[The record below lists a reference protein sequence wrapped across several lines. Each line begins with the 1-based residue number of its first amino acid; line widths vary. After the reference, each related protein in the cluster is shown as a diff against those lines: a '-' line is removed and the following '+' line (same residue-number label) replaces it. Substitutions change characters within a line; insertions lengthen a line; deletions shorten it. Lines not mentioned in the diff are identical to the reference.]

1 MTKKVEAVLSPTFV
15 EEMLRLAFSNKTFA
29 EMVVNNIDLSNFPRE
44 LGRCKVMLKVLSDTM
59 RKDGSLATYGMV
71 EMAFPDSKEI
81 SKKISDIKSIP
92 LPEYIP
98 MVRQLETFIRRQTFV
113 ATQHE
118 IADMYNEGKAEEAM
132 VLLEKRMIEINGFSL
147 EEGGSGKFSRI
158 YRDFDKN
165 MASAQMKQE
174 DEVRRPKI
182 PTGITSLDSIADGGI
197 PRQDTVLWI
206 MRSGVGK
213 STALKYHAW
222 FNTSIAHNHCLH
234 IQLEGGKEE
243 AVVKF
248 DQMIANTTYAKIL
261 KGDITQETQKR
272 VRGLINRAKTVNSDI
287 DVYATDEMM
296 EMKIADIV
304 QLIED
309 YYTEYRYYPDLITV
323 DSIDL
328 LLTGENK
335 KVDFDPNFIKYRLQ
349 KCAQRLKDI
358 AKKYDCVVITATQT
372 GDVPMEVWND
382 PSRVITRQNTEGDR
396 TLVKPFSFV
405 FTGNVTNE
413 EGSKNVMRIFC
424 DKLRNYRNNGIIIK
438 IPTNYENGFFY
449 DLSRSKKE
457 EAILDMTAMLK
468 MDGPKHTRKKEEAE
482 KMIRVEV
489 SPGLFKMMPESWVNE
504 NQQMLD
510 AVQDVK
516 SGRITADEL
525 QKFGGESSNGD
536 TEEKPLS
543 AVLGKR
549 GIPRRKA

>member
-1 MTKKVEAVLSPTFV
+1 MTKRVEAVLSPTFV
-15 EEMLRLAFSNKTFA
+15 EEMLRLAFSNRVFA

-44 LGRCKVMLKVLSDTM
+44 LGSCKVMLKVLSDTM

-92 LPEYIP
+92 LPEYAP
-98 MVRQLETFIRRQTFV
+98 MVKQLETFIRRQTFV

-118 IADMYNEGKAEEAM
+118 ISDMYNEGKPEEAM
-132 VLLEKRMIEINGFSL
+132 ALLEKRMIEINGFSL

-182 PTGITSLDSIADGGI
+182 PTGITSLDSITDGGI

-309 YYTEYRYYPDLITV
+309 YYIEYRYYPDLITV

-372 GDVPMEVWND
+372 GDVPMEIWND

-438 IPTNYENGFFY
+438 TPTNYENGFFY

-468 MDGPKHTRKKEEAE
+468 MDGPKRTRKKEEAE
-482 KMIRVEV
+482 KMVRVEV
-489 SPGLFKMMPESWVNE
+489 SPGLFKMMSESWVNE

-510 AVQDVK
+510 AVQDFK
-516 SGRITADEL
+516 SGKITAEEL
-525 QKFGGESSNGD
+525 KKFGGESSNGD
-536 TEEKPLS
+536 AEEKPLS
-543 AVLGKR
+543 SVLGKR